1 GVRIGVLGLCYRHT
15 PTVTLAKYVAHLT
28 FEDDSATAV
37 RLVPALA
44 KRSDI
49 VIGVGHIPAE
59 TDSTR
64 AARGGDLPRLARG
77 VPGVAAW
84 FGGHSH
90 NLVCDRV
97 AGVPVMI
104 AGAHGEVVGVCDLV
118 VDPIANRVIDS
129 RFDLVRTWADEVTPD
144 SAMAARVER
153 WNAAVAPL
161 AAKRLGANRHALRR
175 NRGGEGT
182 VGDVVADAMRAA
194 SGVDIALQNSGGL
207 RADLEEGDITRGA
220 VYEVMPFDNLVFTL
234 GLTGAEVR
242 VALEQALKYNRVT
255 QVSGI
260 RYTFDSSRPAMDR
273 VLTLTDTRGAPL
285 DSAKVYRVAVNDF
298 MATGG
303 DNYDVLSGGR
313 NRENSS
319 VLVRDALEQFIAE
332 RCAKGPLD
340 VSPDGR
346 IQRVGGRGDGAGD

>member
-1 GVRIGVLGLCYRHT
+1 VKRLPGLR
-15 PTVTLAKYVAHLT
+15 
-28 FEDDSATAV
+28 
-37 RLVPALA
+37 

-90 NLVCDRV
+90 NMVCDRV

-104 AGAHGEVVGVCDLV
+104 AGAHGEVIAVCDMV
-118 VDPIANRVIDS
+118 VDPIAHTVVDS

-144 SAMAARVER
+144 TAMAVRAER
-153 WNAAVAPL
+153 WNAAVSSIAGI
-161 AAKRLGANRHALRR
+161 KLGANVRPLRR

-182 VGDVVADAMRAA
+182 IGDLVSDAMRTA
-194 SGVDIALQNSGGL
+194 SGADIALQNSGGL
-207 RADLEEGDITRGA
+207 RADLEAGDVTRGA
-220 VYEVMPFDNLVFTL
+220 IYEVMPFDNTVYTL
-234 GLTGAEVR
+234 GLTASELKI
-242 VALEQALKYNRVT
+242 ALEQALRFGRVT
-255 QVSGI
+255 QVSGL
-260 RYTFDSSRPAMDR
+260 RYRFDSKRPAMDR
-273 VLTLTDTRGAPL
+273 VLELTDAQGAPL
-285 DSAKVYRVAVNDF
+285 DSSRVYKVAVNDF

-313 NRENSS
+313 DRQQTSL
-319 VLVRDALEQFIAE
+319 LVREALEE
-332 RCAKGPLD
+332 RVMSLCSKGPLD
-340 VSPDGR
+340 LSPDGR
-346 IQRVGGRGDGAGD
+346 IRREGGGDGSE